1 VPRLVRLGQF
11 VLFTLL
17 VGASVC
23 PCSSARADEED
34 RLYDFTDAY
43 YQKNGVN
50 PAAITSRRQPV
61 APFATH
67 DIPFFSFQNTTR
79 ALLTLPAYNDSG
91 SVEFFTVMGEL
102 SAPSFT
108 NDAAGR
114 KAKQTADTSPEYIFP
129 RKGTDPLGLGA
140 FRQSSVLDMRNGYF
154 SNNPLGLWVHTFV
167 AYTDRAFNTADGRKM
182 LADLAKKNGLD
193 LDGTPII
200 TNVSDIDN
208 LFQKGYITKQ
218 TRAQN
223 AEGRYAICPV
233 IKDPTGGGIAADQ
246 FLIITVK
253 ADGKPLEPFFL
264 VDFLSL
270 QHTGN
275 WPR

>member
-1 VPRLVRLGQF
+1 MPQPIRPGRFFALALLAGAC
-11 VLFTLL
+11 LF
-17 VGASVC
+17 
-23 PCSSARADEED
+23 PCSPTRADEED

-43 YQKNGVN
+43 YLRNGVN
-50 PAAITSRRQPV
+50 PAAIAGRRQPV
-61 APFATH
+61 PPLATV
-67 DIPFFSFQNTTR
+67 DVPFFSYQSTTR

-91 SVEFFTVMGEL
+91 SVEFFTVLGEL
-102 SAPSFT
+102 SGLGFT

-114 KAKQTADTSPEYIFP
+114 KARQIADASPEYIFP
-129 RKGTDPLGLGA
+129 SKGTDPLGLGA

-154 SNNPLGLWVHTFV
+154 SNNPLGIWVHTLV
-167 AYTDRAFNTADGRKM
+167 SYTDKAFSTSDGRKILSS
-182 LADLAKKNGLD
+182 LAQKNGLD

-218 TRAQN
+218 ARALN
-223 AEGRYAICPV
+223 ADGRYAFCPV
-233 IKDPTGGGIAADQ
+233 VKDPTGGGIAPDQ
-246 FLIITVK
+246 FLVLTVK
-253 ADGKPLEPFFL
+253 ADGSPLEPFFL

-270 QHTGN
+270 QHTGQ

>member
-1 VPRLVRLGQF
+1 MPRPIRPGRVIA
-11 VLFTLL
+11 FTLL
-17 VGASVC
+17 AAASAFPC
-23 PCSSARADEED
+23 PSARAGDED

-43 YQKNGVN
+43 YQRNGVN

-61 APFATH
+61 PPLATH
-67 DIPFFSFQNTTR
+67 DVPFFSYQSTTR

-102 SAPSFT
+102 SGPSFT

-114 KAKQTADTSPEYIFP
+114 RAKQVADASPEYIFP

-167 AYTDRAFNTADGRKM
+167 AFTDKAFNTADGRKM
-182 LADLAKKNGLD
+182 LADLASKNGLD

-200 TNVSDIDN
+200 NNVSDIDN

-218 TRAQN
+218 TRAQG

-233 IKDPTGGGIAADQ
+233 IKDPTGGGIAPDQ
-246 FLIITVK
+246 FLAITVK
-253 ADGKPLEPFFL
+253 ADGTPLEPFFL

-270 QHTGN
+270 QHTGR
-275 WPR
+275 WPH

>member
-1 VPRLVRLGQF
+1 MSRLTRTHLGALILMASATVPAL
-11 VLFTLL
+11 
-17 VGASVC
+17 
-23 PCSSARADEED
+23 ADEKD

-43 YQKNGVN
+43 YRQNGVN
-50 PAAITSRRQPV
+50 PQAITSRRVPT
-61 APFATH
+61 PPLATL
-67 DIPFFSFQNTTR
+67 DVPFFAYQSHTR

-91 SVEFFTVMGEL
+91 SIEFFTVMGEL

-114 KAKQTADTSPEYIFP
+114 KAKQVADASPEYIFP
-129 RKGTDPLGLGA
+129 RQGTDPLGLAA

-167 AYTDRAFNTADGRKM
+167 AYTPSAFNTADGRKT
-182 LADLAKKNGLD
+182 LADLANRNGLD

-208 LFQKGYITKQ
+208 LFKKGYITKQ

-233 IKDPTGGGIAADQ
+233 VKDPTKGGIAPDQ
-246 FLIITVK
+246 FLAITVR
-253 ADGKPLEPFFL
+253 ADNTPVEPFFL
-264 VDFLSL
+264 LNFLSL
-270 QHTGN
+270 QENGQFAN
-275 WPR
+275 